1 MARKVQIILEDDLDG
16 GEATQTK
23 TFGLDGINY
32 EIDLSDKNADKLAKA
47 LDPFIAAARKV
58 GKTASR
64 TKKAAA
70 GGPTPAEIRAWAK
83 DNGYEVPERGRIP
96 ADVREAFDAAN

>member
-23 TFGLDGINY
+23 TFGLDGTNY
-32 EIDLSDKNADKLAKA
+32 EIDLSDKNADSLAEA
-47 LDPFIAAARKV
+47 LAPFVAAARKL
-58 GKTASR
+58 GKTSGR
-64 TKKAAA
+64 TKKAAVGVGNA
-70 GGPTPAEIRAWAK
+70 AEIRAWAK

>member
-16 GEATQTK
+16 GEATQTV
-23 TFGLDGINY
+23 TFGLAGTNY

-47 LDPFIAAARKV
+47 LDPFVAAARKV
-58 GKTASR
+58 GKTSGR
-64 TKKAAA
+64 TKKAAV
-70 GGPTPAEIRAWAK
+70 GGPTPAEIRAWAN